1 MFVCSQSARTR
12 TRLSALVSGLA
23 ILLLSQ
29 AVCAS
34 AHAEPK
40 FPTRPVRLILPFGAG
55 GVADVTMRLLG
66 QKLGEK
72 WGQQVV
78 IENKPGAGGVIAQQA
93 LLASPP
99 DGYAMS
105 VTGNG
110 TAIGMSLFKTRPY
123 DILKDFTH
131 VSITATFEMLLA
143 TRPDAPFKTVA
154 EVIDYAKKNPGKL
167 NLGAINPGST
177 QNLSAHL
184 FKLMTGID
192 ATVVTYRT
200 TPDLITGVLRG
211 DIDLA
216 FDYYA
221 AFKGP
226 LSDNKIRIVASADD
240 ERNPLLPN
248 VPTAKESGLP
258 DYVVTSWNALSAPG
272 RPAEGHPRHSQ
283 PRHRRGAGRSRLA
296 AEGARA
302 RPERPGQ
309 HARGHARAHGAGHQ
323 ALGRG
328 HREGRHSQAMTLA
341 PAQRAGCRKLA
352 LTRRDSRRMKNGN
365 DATAENCARDLRPHR
380 RAEGRT
386 GEDRRRR
393 AGLRRGRA
401 DHRRVPAHGA
411 RPRVRRLRDGAHHLH
426 DRARARRA
434 LSSRCPCS

>member
-1 MFVCSQSARTR
+1 MVVHGRSIRTR
-12 TRLSALVSGLA
+12 TLSALASGLA
-23 ILLLSQ
+23 ILFLSH
-29 AVCAS
+29 AMFAL
-34 AHAEPK
+34 AHAEAK
-40 FPTRPVRLILPFGAG
+40 FPTRPVRLILPFGPG

-66 QKLGEK
+66 QKLGET

-78 IENKPGAGGVIAQQA
+78 IENRPGAGGVIAQQA
-93 LLASPP
+93 MLASAP
-99 DGYAMS
+99 DGYTMS

-123 DILKDFTH
+123 DVLTDFTH

-154 EVIDYAKKNPGKL
+154 DVIDYAKKNPGKL

-200 TPDLITGVLRG
+200 TPDLLTGMLRG

-248 VPTAKESGLP
+248 VPTVKESGLP

-272 RPAEGHPRHSQ
+272 GLPKDILAVLNRDIVAALADPELRLKARELGLNAQGSTPEG
-283 PRHRRGAGRSRLA
+283 
-296 AEGARA
+296 
-302 RPERPGQ
+302 
-309 HARGHARAHGAGHQ
+309 
-323 ALGRG
+323 
-328 HREGRHSQAMTLA
+328 M
-341 PAQRAGCRKLA
+341 
-352 LTRRDSRRMKNGN
+352 RDRM
-365 DATAENCARDLRPHR
+365 ARDIKRW
-380 RAEGRT
+380 AEVV
-386 GEDRRRR
+386 EK
-393 AGLRRGRA
+393 AGI
-401 DHRRVPAHGA
+401 PKQ
-411 RPRVRRLRDGAHHLH
+411 
-426 DRARARRA
+426 
-434 LSSRCPCS
+434 

>member
-1 MFVCSQSARTR
+1 MVAHGRSVRTR
-12 TRLSALVSGLA
+12 SVIVLASGLA
-23 ILLLSQ
+23 ILFLSQ
-29 AVCAS
+29 AMFAL
-34 AHAEPK
+34 ANAEAK
-40 FPTRPVRLILPFGAG
+40 FPTRPVRLILPFGPG

-66 QKLGEK
+66 QKLGET

-78 IENKPGAGGVIAQQA
+78 IENRPGAGGVIAQQA
-93 LLASPP
+93 MLASAP
-99 DGYAMS
+99 DGYTMS

-123 DILKDFTH
+123 DVLTDFTH

-154 EVIDYAKKNPGKL
+154 EVIDYARKNPGKL

-200 TPDLITGVLRG
+200 TPDLLTGMLRG

-248 VPTAKESGLP
+248 VPTVKESGLP

-272 RPAEGHPRHSQ
+272 GLPKDILAVLNRDIVAALADPELRKKARELGLNAQGSTPEGMRDRMAQDIKRWAEVVEK
-283 PRHRRGAGRSRLA
+283 AG
-296 AEGARA
+296 
-302 RPERPGQ
+302 
-309 HARGHARAHGAGHQ
+309 
-323 ALGRG
+323 
-328 HREGRHSQAMTLA
+328 
-341 PAQRAGCRKLA
+341 
-352 LTRRDSRRMKNGN
+352 
-365 DATAENCARDLRPHR
+365 
-380 RAEGRT
+380 
-386 GEDRRRR
+386 
-393 AGLRRGRA
+393 
-401 DHRRVPAHGA
+401 VPKQ
-411 RPRVRRLRDGAHHLH
+411 
-426 DRARARRA
+426 
-434 LSSRCPCS
+434 

>member
-1 MFVCSQSARTR
+1 MFLYGRSARTR
-12 TRLSALVSGLA
+12 TRLHTLAGGLA

-40 FPTRPVRLILPFGAG
+40 FPTKPVRLILPFGAG

-66 QKLGEK
+66 QKLTEK

-93 LLASPP
+93 LLASQP

-131 VSITATFEMLLA
+131 VSITATFEMLLV

-154 EVIDYAKKNPGKL
+154 EVIDYARKNPGKL

-184 FKLMTGID
+184 FKQLTGID

-216 FDYYA
+216 FDYFA
-221 AFKGP
+221 AFNAP
-226 LSDNKIRIVASADD
+226 LSDNKIRIVASADE

-248 VPTAKESGLP
+248 VPTVKESGIP
-258 DYVVTSWNALSAPG
+258 EYVVTSWNALSAP
-272 RPAEGHPRHSQ
+272 
-283 PRHRRGAGRSRLA
+283 RGLPQDILA
-296 AEGARA
+296 ILNRDIVA
-302 RPERPGQ
+302 
-309 HARGHARAHGAGHQ
+309 
-323 ALGRG
+323 AL
-328 HREGRHSQAMTLA
+328 ADPDL
-341 PAQRAGCRKLA
+341 RK
-352 LTRRDSRRMKNGN
+352 K
-365 DATAENCARDLRPHR
+365 ARDFGLNAQGSTPEAMSERMAR
-380 RAEGRT
+380 DIKRWAVVIEK
-386 GEDRRRR
+386 
-393 AGLRRGRA
+393 AGI
-401 DHRRVPAHGA
+401 PKQ
-411 RPRVRRLRDGAHHLH
+411 
-426 DRARARRA
+426 
-434 LSSRCPCS
+434 

>member
-1 MFVCSQSARTR
+1 MVVYSRPARTR
-12 TRLSALVSGLA
+12 PRLHALLCGLA
-23 ILLLSQ
+23 ILLLCQ

-34 AHAEPK
+34 AHAQPN
-40 FPTRPVRLILPFGAG
+40 FPTKPVRLILPFGAG

-66 QKLGEK
+66 QKLTEK

-78 IENKPGAGGVIAQQA
+78 IENRPGAGGVIAQQA
-93 LLASPP
+93 LLASRP
-99 DGYAMS
+99 DGYTMS

-123 DILKDFTH
+123 DILTDFTQ

-143 TRPDAPFKTVA
+143 TRPDAPFNTVA
-154 EVIDYAKKNPGKL
+154 DVIDYARKNPGKL

-184 FKLMTGID
+184 FKQMTGVD
-192 ATVVTYRT
+192 ATIVTYRT
-200 TPDLITGVLRG
+200 TPDLMTGVLRG

-272 RPAEGHPRHSQ
+272 RLPKDI
-283 PRHRRGAGRSRLA
+283 LA
-296 AEGARA
+296 ILNRDINAALADPELRQKARELGLNA
-302 RPERPGQ
+302 QGSTPE
-309 HARGHARAHGAGHQ
+309 
-323 ALGRG
+323 
-328 HREGRHSQAMTLA
+328 AMHE
-341 PAQRAGCRKLA
+341 
-352 LTRRDSRRMKNGN
+352 RM
-365 DATAENCARDLRPHR
+365 ARDIKRW
-380 RAEGRT
+380 AEVI
-386 GEDRRRR
+386 DK
-393 AGLRRGRA
+393 AGI
-401 DHRRVPAHGA
+401 PKQ
-411 RPRVRRLRDGAHHLH
+411 
-426 DRARARRA
+426 
-434 LSSRCPCS
+434 

>member
-1 MFVCSQSARTR
+1 MSAYSQSARAR
-12 TRLSALVSGLA
+12 SRRNALVGGLA
-23 ILLLSQ
+23 VLLLSQ

-66 QKLGEK
+66 QKLGEQ

-78 IENKPGAGGVIAQQA
+78 VENRPGAGGVIAQQA

-99 DGYAMS
+99 DGYTMS

-143 TRPDAPFKTVA
+143 ARPDAPFKTVA
-154 EVIDYAKKNPGKL
+154 DVIDYAKKNPGKL

-184 FKLMTGID
+184 FKQMTGID

-200 TPDLITGVLRG
+200 TPDLITGVLRR

-221 AFKGP
+221 AFRAP
-226 LSDNKIRIVASADD
+226 LADNKIRIVASADD

-248 VPTAKESGLP
+248 VPTVKESGLP

-272 RPAEGHPRHSQ
+272 GLPKDILAILNRDIVAALADPEL
-283 PRHRRGAGRSRLA
+283 RRKALEVGLNAQGST
-296 AEGARA
+296 
-302 RPERPGQ
+302 PE
-309 HARGHARAHGAGHQ
+309 AM
-323 ALGRG
+323 
-328 HREGRHSQAMTLA
+328 RE
-341 PAQRAGCRKLA
+341 
-352 LTRRDSRRMKNGN
+352 RM
-365 DATAENCARDLRPHR
+365 ARDIKRW
-380 RAEGRT
+380 AEVI
-386 GEDRRRR
+386 EK
-393 AGLRRGRA
+393 AGI
-401 DHRRVPAHGA
+401 PKQ
-411 RPRVRRLRDGAHHLH
+411 
-426 DRARARRA
+426 
-434 LSSRCPCS
+434 

>member
-1 MFVCSQSARTR
+1 MFVYSQSVPTR
-12 TRLSALVSGLA
+12 TRLKAVVGGLA

-29 AVCAS
+29 AVCTS

-40 FPTRPVRLILPFGAG
+40 FPTKPVRLILPFGAG

-78 IENKPGAGGVIAQQA
+78 IDNRPGAGGILAQQA

-99 DGYAMS
+99 DGHAMS

-154 EVIDYAKKNPGKL
+154 DVLDYAKKNPGKL

-184 FKLMTGID
+184 FKLMTGVD
-192 ATVVTYRT
+192 ATIVTYRT

-221 AFKGP
+221 AFRGP

-240 ERNPLLPN
+240 ERNALLPN
-248 VPTAKESGLP
+248 VPTVKESGLP

-272 RPAEGHPRHSQ
+272 GLPKDI
-283 PRHRRGAGRSRLA
+283 LA
-296 AEGARA
+296 VLNRDIVAALADPELREKAREVGLNA
-302 RPERPGQ
+302 QGSTPDAMRER
-309 HARGHARAHGAGHQ
+309 
-323 ALGRG
+323 
-328 HREGRHSQAMTLA
+328 M
-341 PAQRAGCRKLA
+341 
-352 LTRRDSRRMKNGN
+352 
-365 DATAENCARDLRPHR
+365 ARDIKRW
-380 RAEGRT
+380 AEVI
-386 GEDRRRR
+386 EK
-393 AGLRRGRA
+393 AGI
-401 DHRRVPAHGA
+401 PKQ
-411 RPRVRRLRDGAHHLH
+411 
-426 DRARARRA
+426 
-434 LSSRCPCS
+434 

>member
-1 MFVCSQSARTR
+1 MFLYSQSGRTR
-12 TRLSALVSGLA
+12 AGHNALAGVVA
-23 ILLLSQ
+23 TLLLSQ

-55 GVADVTMRLLG
+55 GVADLTMRLLG

-78 IENKPGAGGVIAQQA
+78 IENRPGAGGVIAQQA

-99 DGYAMS
+99 DGHTLS

-131 VSITATFEMLLA
+131 VSVTATFEMLLA
-143 TRPDAPFKTVA
+143 TGRDAPFKTVA
-154 EVIDYAKKNPGKL
+154 EVLDYAKKNPGKL

-200 TPDLITGVLRG
+200 TPELITGMLRG

-221 AFKGP
+221 AFRAP
-226 LSDNKIRIVASADD
+226 LADNKIRIVASADD

-248 VPTAKESGLP
+248 VPTVKESGLP

-272 RPAEGHPRHSQ
+272 GLPKDILAILNRDIVAALADSELRQKAREVGLNAQGSTPEAMRERMATDIKRWAEVIEK
-283 PRHRRGAGRSRLA
+283 AGI
-296 AEGARA
+296 
-302 RPERPGQ
+302 PKQ
-309 HARGHARAHGAGHQ
+309 
-323 ALGRG
+323 
-328 HREGRHSQAMTLA
+328 
-341 PAQRAGCRKLA
+341 
-352 LTRRDSRRMKNGN
+352 
-365 DATAENCARDLRPHR
+365 
-380 RAEGRT
+380 
-386 GEDRRRR
+386 
-393 AGLRRGRA
+393 
-401 DHRRVPAHGA
+401 
-411 RPRVRRLRDGAHHLH
+411 
-426 DRARARRA
+426 
-434 LSSRCPCS
+434 